1 MSLQEIIREVESRS
15 YRLVEI
21 TGGEPLL
28 QNTTPELVDELLR
41 RGYFVLVETNGSLNI
56 NLVSRK
62 AVRIVDFKCPS
73 SGMMERND
81 YDNISRLV
89 PEHDE
94 VKFVI
99 GDREDYLFAKELRRE
114 ILRSGWKG
122 VINFS
127 PVSGRLDPA
136 ELADWILTDRL
147 DVRLNLQLH
156 KYIWK
161 GVERG
166 V

>member
-1 MSLQEIIREVESRS
+1 
-15 YRLVEI
+15 
-21 TGGEPLL
+21 
-28 QNTTPELVDELLR
+28 
-41 RGYFVLVETNGSLNI
+41 
-56 NLVSRK
+56 
-62 AVRIVDFKCPS
+62 
-73 SGMMERND
+73 MMERND